1 METVKK
7 EAAMY
12 DIYKVR
18 EDFPILNEQI
28 NGKPVVYL
36 DTSASAQKPRQVLDK
51 MAEIY
56 RTAYANPHRGSYYF
70 SEEITTEF
78 ENARQTVADFINARE
93 KREIVFTRNATEAIN
108 LVAAS
113 FGGANLKPDDEVLI
127 SQAEHHA
134 NLVPWQHICEVTGAK
149 LKIFPVSDNGEFL
162 PEEYLK
168 LLSDKTKIVAVTA
181 MSNVLGTIFP
191 VKEITAAAHRQGA
204 VVLVDACQFAV
215 HHQIDVQDIDCDF
228 LAFSAHK
235 TYGPTGV
242 GALYGRAE
250 ILQNMPP
257 YQFGGDMIEN
267 VTYEKTVF
275 TDIPARF
282 EAGTPAAVQAIGMA
296 EGLRYMQ
303 NLGLADIMAQEK
315 KLTAYMTERLRE
327 VPNLKIVGTAKEKGG
342 VFCFNIDGIHPQ
354 DLAFVLNKE
363 NIAVRTGHHCAQPIV
378 NRMGYTSLARASLGL
393 YSTKEEIDTFIA
405 ALLKAEKFFRINKS

>member
-1 METVKK
+1 
-7 EAAMY
+7 MY
-12 DIYKVR
+12 DVYRIRK
-18 EDFPILNEQI
+18 DFPILSEQV
-28 NGKPVVYL
+28 NGAPVVYL
-36 DTSASAQKPRQVLDK
+36 DTSASAQKPYQVLDK
-51 MAEIY
+51 MMNVY
-56 RTAYANPHRGSYYF
+56 KTAYANPHRGSYYF

-78 ENARQTVADFINARE
+78 EKARQTVADFINARE
-93 KREIVFTRNATEAIN
+93 KREIVFTRNATEGIN
-108 LVAAS
+108 LVAS
-113 FGGANLKPDDEVLI
+113 SWGVANLKEGDEVLL

-149 LKIFPVSDNGEFL
+149 LKIFPVSDAGEFL

-168 LLSDKTKIVAVTA
+168 LLSEKTKMVAVTA

-191 VKEITAAAHRQGA
+191 VKEIAAAAHKVGA
-204 VVLVDACQFAV
+204 KVLVDACQFAV
-215 HHQIDVQDIDCDF
+215 HHKIDVQDIDCDF

-242 GALYGRAE
+242 GALYGKAE

-267 VTYEKTVF
+267 VTYKKTTF

-282 EAGTPAAVQAIGMA
+282 EAGTPASVQAIGMA
-296 EGLRYMQ
+296 EGLLYMQ
-303 NLGLADIMAQEK
+303 NLGIDNIMAREK
-315 KLTAYMTERLRE
+315 ELTAYMINRLKE
-327 VPNLKIVGTAKEKGG
+327 VPNLKLVGTAREKGG
-342 VFCFNIDGIHPQ
+342 VFCFDIDGIHPQ

-363 NIAVRTGHHCAQPIV
+363 NIAIRTGHHCAQPIV

-393 YSTKEEIDTFIA
+393 YSTKEDIDTFIA
-405 ALLKAEKFFRINKS
+405 ALLKAEKFFRTAK